1 MYVRFL
7 YRLDKDLLTQY
18 MLAANRNQGAGR
30 VYDPRHPAL
39 LRLIAR
45 VASAACRAGKPLPVC
60 GEIAG
65 DAGVLR
71 NGPMS
76 STSMCTSAKAML
88 PLPDMPQACIRAQRA
103 QETSSARD
111 VTPALHGTSSTQIC
125 GLAVMTHARGCS
137 TRVRDSSARRHANR
151 GAVSNRA

>member
-18 MLAANRNQGAGR
+18 MLAANRNQGAAR

-88 PLPDMPQACIRAQRA
+88 PCRTCRRRAPTRSACRRLPRRATSRNAPLTMRA
-103 QETSSARD
+103 
-111 VTPALHGTSSTQIC
+111 
-125 GLAVMTHARGCS
+125 
-137 TRVRDSSARRHANR
+137 
-151 GAVSNRA
+151 